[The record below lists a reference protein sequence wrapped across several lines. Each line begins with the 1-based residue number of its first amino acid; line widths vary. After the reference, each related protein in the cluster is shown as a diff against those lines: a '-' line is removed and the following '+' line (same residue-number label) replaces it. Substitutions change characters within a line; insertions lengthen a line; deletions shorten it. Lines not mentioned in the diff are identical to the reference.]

1 MDLLPIVSD
10 LVLSDLPEL
19 PIKIILKY
27 LDKTDPNSIINLS
40 RVCKLF
46 YHATK
51 RQRLLIEIKI
61 NSYIHIGIKSIP
73 DSKKKRLT
81 DLFLNLKTC
90 KNYQILKY
98 IYENNIESLEI
109 IIQMGYVFPNSD
121 IYIDPSFLWIVN
133 RSMYTG
139 LKDYHTIL
147 DYPDT
152 ILDYAILKKKYKMIE
167 MFLKYKPNLDRMN
180 LNGLTPLMY
189 SVQLTKDSDNLKII
203 ELLLKSG
210 ADPNIRN
217 DCRKIAIDFISSN
230 RMSDDIKKLLK
241 SYNSEPSKDEQFVP
255 YDYDFDYNYMYGVE
269 VIPQHRRIRVIPYEK
284 SSF

>member
-1 MDLLPIVSD
+1 MVPLPIVSD
-10 LVLSDLPEL
+10 LVLLDLPEL

-40 RVCKLF
+40 RVCKFF

-51 RQRLLIEIKI
+51 RQRLSIEIKI

-81 DLFLNLKTC
+81 DRLLNLKTC

-109 IIQMGYVFPNSD
+109 IIQMGYISPNSD
-121 IYIDPSFLWIVN
+121 VYIDPSFLWIVN
-133 RSMYTG
+133 RNMYQG
-139 LKDYHTIL
+139 LKNYN
-147 DYPDT
+147 T
-152 ILDYAILKKKYKMIE
+152 ILDYAILKKNYKMME

-217 DCRKIAIDFISSN
+217 DCRNIAIDFISSN

-255 YDYDFDYNYMYGVE
+255 YNNYNYMYGVE
-269 VIPQHRRIRVIPYEK
+269 VGMYRRIRVIPYEK

>member
-1 MDLLPIVSD
+1 MDPIPRLSNII
-10 LVLSDLPEL
+10 LSDLPEL

-51 RQRLLIEIKI
+51 RQRLSIEIKI

-81 DLFLNLKTC
+81 DRLLNLKTC

-98 IYENNIESLEI
+98 IQENNIESLEI

-121 IYIDPSFLWIVN
+121 VYIDPSFLWIVN
-133 RSMYTG
+133 RSMYEG
-139 LKDYHTIL
+139 LKNYHTIL
-147 DYPDT
+147 DY
-152 ILDYAILKKKYKMIE
+152 AIFKKKYKMIE

-180 LNGLTPLMY
+180 LNDLTPLMY

-210 ADPNIRN
+210 ADPNIKN
-217 DCRKIAIDFISSN
+217 NYGSIAIDFISSN

-255 YDYDFDYNYMYGVE
+255 YNNYGVE
-269 VIPQHRRIRVIPYEK
+269 VGMYRRIRVIPYEK